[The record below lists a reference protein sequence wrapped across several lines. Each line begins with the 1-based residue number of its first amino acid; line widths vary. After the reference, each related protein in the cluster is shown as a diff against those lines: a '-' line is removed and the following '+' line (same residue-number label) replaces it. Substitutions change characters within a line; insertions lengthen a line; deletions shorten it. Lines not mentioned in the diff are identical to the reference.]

1 MLVTYRLQLS
11 KRKWLF
17 WGGMSR
23 VPNKTQEYME
33 KEAQRE
39 EGRDKEMF
47 KVNNVK
53 DNSNGKIE

>member
-1 MLVTYRLQLS
+1 
-11 KRKWLF
+11 
-17 WGGMSR
+17 MSR